1 MTILKNLNHSLKK
14 SINAKKSLTKQIYSI
29 NEIICSLEECVKKGN
44 RMFICGNGGSAAD
57 AQHIAA
63 ECLVRLKPNR
73 NRKPI
78 PMISLALDSST
89 MTACANDYSFKNIFS
104 RNLEGLAKSG
114 DILICISTSGDSS
127 NIINVLKT
135 AKKLK
140 IKTVSILG
148 NKGGKAKKLSDNFI
162 IVDSSNVASIQEAHI
177 FIGHFLIDELE
188 KKLFD

>member
-1 MTILKNLNHSLKK
+1 LKVFFYFHLNIVILINKLYLQNNMTILKNLNHSLKK

-78 PMISLALDSST
+78 PMISLALD
-89 MTACANDYSFKNIFS
+89 
-104 RNLEGLAKSG
+104 
-114 DILICISTSGDSS
+114 
-127 NIINVLKT
+127 
-135 AKKLK
+135 
-140 IKTVSILG
+140 
-148 NKGGKAKKLSDNFI
+148 
-162 IVDSSNVASIQEAHI
+162 
-177 FIGHFLIDELE
+177 
-188 KKLFD
+188 